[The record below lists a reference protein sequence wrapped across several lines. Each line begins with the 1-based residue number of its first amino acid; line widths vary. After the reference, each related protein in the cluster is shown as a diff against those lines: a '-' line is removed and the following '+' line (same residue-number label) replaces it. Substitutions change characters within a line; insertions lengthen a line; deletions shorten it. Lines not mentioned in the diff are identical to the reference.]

1 MITMSS
7 LRSDP
12 AQLVAE
18 GLALLG
24 TQGGVD
30 DDTARR
36 MVEVLTVRVGR
47 SVAELCQLV
56 VSHDLHFGQLT
67 LADG

>member
-7 LRSDP
+7 LRSDR
-12 AQLVAE
+12 AQIVAE

-24 TQGGVD
+24 AQGGVD

-36 MVEVLTVRVGR
+36 MVEAVSVRVGR
-47 SVAELCQLV
+47 SVAELCQLA
-56 VSHDLHFGQLT
+56 VSGDLRFGHL
-67 LADG
+67 LASDR